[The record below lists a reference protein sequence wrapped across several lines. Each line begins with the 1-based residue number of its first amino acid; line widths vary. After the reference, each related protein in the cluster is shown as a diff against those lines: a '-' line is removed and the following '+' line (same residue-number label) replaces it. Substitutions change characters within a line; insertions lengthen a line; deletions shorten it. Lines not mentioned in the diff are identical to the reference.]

1 MSDNAAAAPV
11 TPFLDRLAA
20 GTLVFDGAMG
30 TMLYARGVF
39 LNRCFDELE

>member
-1 MSDNAAAAPV
+1 MSDKPGAAV

-39 LNRCFDELE
+39 